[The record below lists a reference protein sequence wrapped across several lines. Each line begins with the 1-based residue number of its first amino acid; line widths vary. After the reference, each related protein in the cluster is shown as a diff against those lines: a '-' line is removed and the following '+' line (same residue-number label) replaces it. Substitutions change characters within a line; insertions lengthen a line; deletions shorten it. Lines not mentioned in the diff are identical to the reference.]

1 MKKTLFILFQHLV
14 PQHLISRLAGRVA
27 ECEAPWFKN
36 RFIKWF
42 IKRYRVNM
50 SEALLEKAED
60 YTCFNAF
67 FTRSLKPG
75 IRPLDPDALSII
87 SPADGAISQLGNIEH
102 GRIFQAKGRSYGLT
116 TLLGGCEDRAAP
128 FTNGSFATVYLSPR
142 DYHRVHMP
150 LTGTLRESIYVPG
163 DLYSVNQTTAEE
175 VENLFA
181 RNERLVAIFDT
192 EHGPMAMVMVGAM
205 IVAGIETV
213 WQGPV
218 APLPRKPLVLDNFTD
233 RQKPVTLEKGEEMG
247 RFHLGST
254 VVLLFG
260 ADAINWDKH
269 LTAGSPLQL
278 GQSIARC
285 TTDNLRSSL

>member
-1 MKKTLFILFQHLV
+1 MKKTLFILLQHIA

-27 ECEAPWFKN
+27 ECDAPWFKN
-36 RFIKWF
+36 RFINWF

-50 SEALLEKAED
+50 SEAIHENAED
-60 YTCFNAF
+60 YPSFNAF

-75 IRPLDPDALSII
+75 IRPVDPDTHSIT
-87 SPADGAISQLGNIEH
+87 SPADGAISQLGQIEH

-116 TLLGGCEDRAAP
+116 TLLGGCEERAAL
-128 FTNGSFATVYLSPR
+128 FTNGSFATIYLSPR

-150 LTGTLRESIYVPG
+150 FTGTLRESIYVPG

-192 EHGPMAMVMVGAM
+192 ELGPMAMVMVGAM

-213 WQGPV
+213 WQGAV
-218 APLPRKPLVLDNFTD
+218 APLPRKPLVLDDFTG
-233 RQKPVTLEKGEEMG
+233 RKNPVSLEKGEEMG

-260 ADAINWDKH
+260 AGAVNWH
-269 LTAGSPLQL
+269 EQLTAGSPLQL
-278 GQSIARC
+278 GKAIAHCNQDDMR
-285 TTDNLRSSL
+285 RSL